1 MDTSERGLEDIIVA
15 HLRDVN
21 GYSQGTSNDYDK
33 TFAMLPTNVEA
44 FLRKTQPEKV
54 DELRI
59 FSSNIERNK
68 FFTRL
73 RDEITKRGITDVLR
87 KGFRYITLH
96 FDLYYPTPSELNPTA
111 KQLYKD
117 NDFTVIRQLHYST
130 TDTMLSVDVVL
141 FLNGLPIVTME
152 LKNHYTGQTVENA
165 KAQYQN
171 DRDPKD
177 LLFKP
182 KRCAVH
188 FAVDDTD
195 VAMCSMLDGK
205 SSWFLPFNKGNNGGK
220 GNPVNPNGLATA
232 YLWEEILTK
241 HSLSN
246 ILEEFAQVIEEK
258 NEKTGKTKTK
268 VIWPRYHQLDAVR
281 SLLKATK
288 EKGIGQRFLIQHS
301 AGSGKSNSIT
311 WLAYQLVGLLKDNK
325 PVVDSVIVVTDR
337 VNLDKQIR
345 DNIRSFQKLS
355 NVVEWADSSD
365 TLAKALKGGKKIIIT
380 IVHKFPF
387 ILDAIGTQ
395 LKDSRFAIIIDEAHS
410 SQNGSMSAKMNIGVS
425 GNASEDDE
433 DIEDKIAKI
442 KRGKSRVTQVL

>member
-1 MDTSERGLEDIIVA
+1 M
-15 HLRDVN
+15 
-21 GYSQGTSNDYDK
+21 
-33 TFAMLPTNVEA
+33 
-44 FLRKTQPEKV
+44 
-54 DELRI
+54 
-59 FSSNIERNK
+59 
-68 FFTRL
+68 
-73 RDEITKRGITDVLR
+73 
-87 KGFRYITLH
+87 
-96 FDLYYPTPSELNPTA
+96 
-111 KQLYKD
+111 
-117 NDFTVIRQLHYST
+117 
-130 TDTMLSVDVVL
+130 
-141 FLNGLPIVTME
+141 
-152 LKNHYTGQTVENA
+152 
-165 KAQYQN
+165 
-171 DRDPKD
+171 
-177 LLFKP
+177 LFKP

-288 EKGIGQRFLIQHS
+288 ENGIGQRFLIQHS

-345 DNIRSFQKLS
+345 DNIRSFQ
-355 NVVEWADSSD
+355 
-365 TLAKALKGGKKIIIT
+365 T
-380 IVHKFPF
+380 IEC
-387 ILDAIGTQ
+387 G
-395 LKDSRFAIIIDEAHS
+395 
-410 SQNGSMSAKMNIGVS
+410 
-425 GNASEDDE
+425 
-433 DIEDKIAKI
+433 
-442 KRGKSRVTQVL
+442 RVG

>member
-21 GYSQGTSNDYDK
+21 AYNQGTSSDYDK
-33 TFAMLPTNVEA
+33 AFAMLPANVEA

-73 RDEITKRGITDVLR
+73 REEITKRGITDVLR
-87 KGFRYITLH
+87 NGFRYITRK

-111 KQLYKD
+111 KRLYED
-117 NDFTVIRQLHYST
+117 NDFTVIRQLRYSHT
-130 TDTMLSVDVVL
+130 NTMLSIDIVL
-141 FLNGLPIVTME
+141 FLNGLPIITME

-195 VAMCSMLDGK
+195 VAMCTMLCGK

-220 GNPVNPNGLATA
+220 GNPVNSNGLATA
-232 YLWEEILTK
+232 YL
-241 HSLSN
+241 
-246 ILEEFAQVIEEK
+246 
-258 NEKTGKTKTK
+258 
-268 VIWPRYHQLDAVR
+268 
-281 SLLKATK
+281 
-288 EKGIGQRFLIQHS
+288 
-301 AGSGKSNSIT
+301 
-311 WLAYQLVGLLKDNK
+311 
-325 PVVDSVIVVTDR
+325 
-337 VNLDKQIR
+337 
-345 DNIRSFQKLS
+345 
-355 NVVEWADSSD
+355 
-365 TLAKALKGGKKIIIT
+365 
-380 IVHKFPF
+380 
-387 ILDAIGTQ
+387 
-395 LKDSRFAIIIDEAHS
+395 
-410 SQNGSMSAKMNIGVS
+410 
-425 GNASEDDE
+425 
-433 DIEDKIAKI
+433 
-442 KRGKSRVTQVL
+442 